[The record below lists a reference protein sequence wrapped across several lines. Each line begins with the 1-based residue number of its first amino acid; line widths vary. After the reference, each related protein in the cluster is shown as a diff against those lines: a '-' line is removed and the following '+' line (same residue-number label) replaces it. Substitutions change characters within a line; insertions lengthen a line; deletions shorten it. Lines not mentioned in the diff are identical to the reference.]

1 MTQQPGP
8 AGYEAVRTRAAFH
21 QPKGGRFRLMGPEAK
36 EYLHRMVTNDI
47 HSLTPGQGVYA
58 CMLEIDG
65 RMIADLWAWIVSDE
79 EVLVETSAAACD
91 ALMAALDKY
100 LIMEEVE
107 IQDARGDEA
116 LVTVQ
121 GPSAHDTLANAL
133 AMDLPPLEHGSMW
146 QTSDGGTGLIVAARD
161 RTGHGGLDVYMPAG
175 ADSLLGALRE
185 TGVPEALV
193 ETMEIL
199 RVEAGL
205 PAWGSELTNHTI
217 PLEANLEGVAVSF
230 TKGCYPGQEIIAR
243 IHSRGK
249 PAKHLVGIRFQGG
262 PPPAGTQVHS
272 GEAAVGTI
280 TSAASSPIFGPI
292 ALAYLKKEH
301 GEPGVHVTAGGYPGV
316 TLELPFQIDS

>member
-1 MTQQPGP
+1 MTHSPTQD
-8 AGYEAVRTRAAFH
+8 GYESIRTTAAFH
-21 QPKGGRFRLMGPEAK
+21 QPEGGRFRLMGPESQ

-47 HSLTPGQGVYA
+47 RALTPGQGTYA
-58 CMLEIDG
+58 CLLEIDG

-79 EVLVETSAAACD
+79 EVLVETASPACD

-121 GPSAHDTLANAL
+121 GPGAHDALANAL
-133 AMDLPPLEHGSMW
+133 AMDLPPLDQGTLW
-146 QTSDGGTGLIVAARD
+146 QTSDDGTGLIVAARD
-161 RTGHGGLDVYMPAG
+161 RTGHGGLDVYVPG
-175 ADSLLGALRE
+175 GSTRLVQALRE
-185 TGVPEALV
+185 TGVPEASAD
-193 ETMEIL
+193 TMEVL
-199 RVEAGL
+199 RIEAGM
-205 PAWGSELTNHTI
+205 PAWGWELTAHTI

-249 PAKHLVGIRFQGG
+249 PARRLVGIRFQDGA
-262 PPPAGTQVHS
+262 PSAGSQVRS
-272 GEAAVGTI
+272 GEAIVGAI
-280 TSAASSPIFGPI
+280 TSAALSPVYGPI

-301 GEPGVHVTAGGYPGV
+301 GEPASHVTADGHSGV
-316 TLELPFQIDS
+316 TLDLPFR